1 MSTKPQFDMGTLV
14 QPISDLL
21 PSGESLRRGTTY
33 DRIREARREDDPNLA
48 QGVWKTSVKRAEW
61 SDVVKLCLEA
71 LQTKSKDLRIASWL
85 CEAWLKV
92 HGPSGAAEGFRLIEG
107 LCDRFWDTLYPL
119 LEEEDLDGR
128 MAPISWI
135 NEKVS
140 LELKHL
146 PMTQPNT
153 KDPEVLTWQHWEKAS
168 MLERAGQRGAEDG
181 VVNTSQFMSAVLLT
195 PAKFYRQLSTD
206 MADLLAA
213 AESLERLLDKKC
225 GQPMAALWQFKEIL
239 VTMSEFV
246 GRALDQK
253 AEEEPSGTD
262 DDANPAEGP
271 GGIVAAVGDDPGGK
285 GVRWGAIRNRAEAY
299 QRLAEAADYLLQ
311 KEPHSPVPHLVRR
324 AVSWGNMTFAELVQ
338 ELVEDQRNLQAIYG
352 LLGMRSPD

>member
-1 MSTKPQFDMGTLV
+1 MSTKPQFDLGALV

-61 SDVVKLCLEA
+61 GDVARLCLEA
-71 LQTKSKDLRIASWL
+71 LQSKSKDLRIAAWL
-85 CEAWLKV
+85 AEAWLKQ
-92 HGPSGAAEGFRLIEG
+92 HGPVGAAEGLRLIES

-135 NEKVS
+135 NEKLS
-140 LELKHL
+140 IELKNL

-153 KDPEVLTWQHWEKAS
+153 KDPEVLTWLHWEKAS
-168 MLERAGQRGAEDG
+168 MLERAGQRGAEEG
-181 VVNTSQFMSAVLLT
+181 SVNTSQFMSAVLLT
-195 PAKFYRQLSTD
+195 PAKFYRQLSND
-206 MADLLAA
+206 MSELLAA
-213 AESLERLLDKKC
+213 CESLERLLDKKC

-253 AEEEPSGTD
+253 AEEEPSAD
-262 DDANPAEGP
+262 DGGAAVEGP
-271 GGIVAAVGDDPGGK
+271 QSVSASAGDEPGGK
-285 GVRWGAIRNRAEAY
+285 GVRWGPIRNRAEAY
-299 QRLAEAADYLLQ
+299 QRLAEAADYLIQ
-311 KEPHSPVPHLVRR
+311 KEPHSPVPHLIRR
-324 AVSWGNMTFAELVQ
+324 AVSWGNMTFGELVQ

-352 LLGMRSPD
+352 LLGMRLPD